1 MFFNML
7 LKSMKKI
14 QPGASAFGSGHGPQ
28 DPGIEFCLIHL
39 RVCFSI
45 SLYLSSRWCLFPL
58 PNEYSFKMGIL
69 FKKKEN
75 PASHRCITF
84 SNDYG
89 YSYLILH
96 QNWKNDC
103 FSSGLVKS
111 VRIPVNFSFSVTVKS
126 VGLSSALS
134 GTLSR
139 PEFVALARGHLG
151 KIGC

>member
-1 MFFNML
+1 MNIFFL
-7 LKSMKKI
+7 
-14 QPGASAFGSGHGPQ
+14 
-28 DPGIEFCLIHL
+28 
-39 RVCFSI
+39 
-45 SLYLSSRWCLFPL
+45 
-58 PNEYSFKMGIL
+58 MGIL
-69 FKKKEN
+69 LKKKEN
-75 PASHRCITF
+75 PASHRCVTF

-111 VRIPVNFSFSVTVKS
+111 VKIPGNFSFSVTVKS

-134 GTLSR
+134 GPLSR